1 MSLSF
6 KFFLFVMFFSYSNFV
21 FGEWKQVVENSEVI
35 FYVELGSV
43 RLIDDG
49 IKSVWVLK
57 NQKKPKKNLGSRQLK
72 LEMDCEQDEMRISSR
87 YTYSG
92 KSLSG
97 LPIKDYFKTEEWRS
111 IKTDNELMA
120 VHNLICKKNSK

>member
-6 KFFLFVMFFSYSNFV
+6 KLILFVTIFFYSNFV
-21 FGEWKQVVENSEVI
+21 AGEWKKVVENAEGT

-43 RLIDDG
+43 RLVDDG

-57 NQKKPKKNLGSRQLK
+57 NLKKPKKNLGSRQLK

-111 IKTDNELMA
+111 IKTDNNLMA
-120 VHNLICKKNSK
+120 VHNLICKKKTK